1 MLSRQLVLSEQDT
14 KRIQAHSMD
23 VLQNT
28 GIDYKTS
35 RLLEILQTHS
45 PLQLT
50 EGAEIKILEEFGEAD
65 ITLEL

>member
-1 MLSRQLVLSEQDT
+1 MLSLQLVLSEQDT
-14 KRIQAHSMD
+14 MRIQACNMD

-45 PLQLT
+45 PLQLP
-50 EGAEIKILEEFGEAD
+50 EAAEIKKLEELGEAD
-65 ITLEL
+65 NTLEM